1 MAEKEIKVA
10 IIRKTGSLENDDRIR
25 KEYGSLTALFPHVRF
40 KVFMMKNDNSEE
52 ESVTS
57 YGLPYRAVHLDS
69 RDKYPSASH
78 ILNKSW
84 EFYRRIKED
93 IKDYDYV
100 WNSGDEP
107 TPTLLFI
114 RGKKIIWDLRELP
127 MFLLGSTPKKL
138 ILKYLFDRCCLL
150 LHANQYRIDYLKQL
164 GLIKNPYKH
173 VPIRNF
179 PEFGTV
185 DPEYDARYHEVKEW
199 IGGRMCVYLQGLSNE
214 SRAAIESISAV
225 LNTPGLCAIVLGGFY
240 DKAMDVLNKKY
251 GEDAVRERI
260 CFAGNF
266 RVLKVPQYMRLC
278 QLSLVFY
285 KNTTPNNYYCEANRL
300 YQAIEEG
307 LPVVVG
313 SNPSMKA
320 VVEDLGVGISI
331 DTDGSNTAMIT
342 KGIADLLA
350 DYDNYKRNI
359 ENLKDEIK
367 WDSQKPLIKKTFET
381 LFTKL

>member
-1 MAEKEIKVA
+1 MVEKGIKVA
-10 IIRKTGSLENDDRIR
+10 IIRKTSSLENDDRIR
-25 KEYGSLTALFPHVRF
+25 KEYGSLTALFPHVSF
-40 KVFMMKNDNSEE
+40 KVFMMKSDNSEE

-57 YGLPYRAVHLDS
+57 YGLPYRAVHLDT

-84 EFYRRIKED
+84 EFYRRIEKD
-93 IKDYDYV
+93 IRDFDYV
-100 WNSGDEP
+100 WSSGDEP

-114 RGKKIIWDLRELP
+114 RRKKIIWDLRELP
-127 MFLLGSTPKKL
+127 MFLLGSTLKKL
-138 ILKYLFDRCCLL
+138 VLKYLFDRCCLL

-164 GLIKNPYKH
+164 GLIKNPSKH

-179 PEFGTV
+179 PEFGAV
-185 DPEYDARYHEVKEW
+185 DPEYDARYYEVKEW
-199 IGGRMCVYLQGLSNE
+199 IGSRRSVYLQGLSND

-240 DKAMDVLNKKY
+240 DKAKDVLNRKY
-251 GEDAVRERI
+251 GEEVVRERI
-260 CFAGNF
+260 CLAGNF

-300 YQAIEEG
+300 YQAVEEG

-320 VVEDLGVGISI
+320 VVEELGVGISI
-331 DTDGSNTAMIT
+331 NTDGSDTAMIT
-342 KGIADLLA
+342 KGISDLLA
-350 DYDNYKRNI
+350 NYDFYKKNI
-359 ENLKDEIK
+359 EKIKDEIK
-367 WDSQKPLIKKTFET
+367 WNSQEQLLRDTFES
-381 LFTKL
+381 LFK